1 MTAWAIAGAV
11 VLIAVNAFFVAAEFA
26 LLTSRRARLEPLA
39 ESGNR
44 RARTALASIS
54 DLQRQLAGA
63 QLGITAASLGLGVL
77 GEPAVAS
84 VIEPLIE
91 RIGDP
96 PEGLVHALGF
106 AIALAI
112 VSYLHLVL
120 GEMVPKNVAIAGP
133 ERSLLWLAG
142 PHRVLVRLMS
152 PLILLL
158 NAVANGIVRLFGVEP
173 RNELGTALTA
183 PELAHLV
190 GTARERGLIQDFEHN
205 LLTGVLDFAD
215 RPASAVMVPRHRIVS
230 VGRRMTVAEVEREL
244 VRSGHSRLP
253 VVGSGPDDVLG
264 FVHAKDVVRLPAE
277 AQHEPI
283 PLELI
288 RRLLVV
294 PADRRLED
302 LLFAM
307 RRLRSH
313 MALLQDPSGRT
324 VGIVTLEDVVE
335 ELVGEIADESDREP

>member
-1 MTAWAIAGAV
+1 VTSAAIAGGI
-11 VLIAVNAFFVAAEFA
+11 VLILVNAFFVAAEFA

-39 ESGNR
+39 LSGNR
-44 RARTALASIS
+44 RARTALGAIS

-84 VIEPLIE
+84 LIEPVIE

-96 PEGLVHALGF
+96 PDGLVHALGF
-106 AIALAI
+106 VIALGV

-120 GEMVPKNVAIAGP
+120 GEMVPKNLAIAGP

-142 PHRVLVRLMS
+142 PHRAVVRLMS

-158 NAVANGIVRLFGVEP
+158 NALANGLVRLFGVEP

-183 PELAHLV
+183 NEFAHLV
-190 GTARERGLIQDFEHN
+190 GTARERGLIAEFEHN

-215 RPASAVMVPRHRIVS
+215 RPASAVMVPRHRITS
-230 VGRRMTVAEVEREL
+230 VTRRMTVAQVEAVL
-244 VRSGHSRLP
+244 VASGHSRLP

-264 FVHAKDVVRLPAE
+264 FVHAKDVVRLPPE
-277 AQHEPI
+277 AQDEPI

-302 LLFAM
+302 LLFTM

-313 MALLQDPSGRT
+313 MAVLQDGTGRT

-335 ELVGEIADESDREP
+335 ELVGEISDESDRET

>member
-1 MTAWAIAGAV
+1 VTGWAILGAIL
-11 VLIAVNAFFVAAEFA
+11 LILVNAFFVAAEFA
-26 LLTSRRARLEPLA
+26 LLTSRRSRLEPLA
-39 ESGNR
+39 QSGSR
-44 RARTALASIS
+44 RARTALAAIS

-63 QLGITAASLGLGVL
+63 QLGITVASLGLGLL
-77 GEPAVAS
+77 GEPAVAR

-91 RIGDP
+91 RIADP
-96 PEGLVHALGF
+96 PQGLLHALGF

-120 GEMVPKNVAIAGP
+120 GEMVPKNIAIAGP
-133 ERSLLWLAG
+133 EASLLWLAG
-142 PHRVLVRLMS
+142 PHRFAVRLLN
-152 PLILLL
+152 PLIVLL
-158 NAVANGIVRLFGVEP
+158 NAVANGIVRLFGYEP

-183 PELAHLV
+183 SELAHLV
-190 GTARERGLIQDFEHN
+190 GTARERGVIADFEHN

-215 RPASAVMVPRHRIVS
+215 RPASAVMVPRHRIVHAD
-230 VGRRMTVAEVEREL
+230 RRMTVREIEGLL

-264 FVHAKDVVRLPAE
+264 FIHAKDVVRLPAE
-277 AQHEPI
+277 AQDEPV

-294 PADRRLED
+294 PDDRRLED
-302 LLFAM
+302 LLSSM

-313 MALLQDPSGRT
+313 MAVLADDAGRT
-324 VGIVTLEDVVE
+324 VGLVTLEDVVE
-335 ELVGEIADESDREP
+335 ELVGEIADETDR

>member
-1 MTAWAIAGAV
+1 MTGWAIAGAL
-11 VLIAVNAFFVAAEFA
+11 VLVGVNAFFVASEFA

-39 ESGNR
+39 LSGSR
-44 RARTALASIS
+44 RARTALAAVS

-77 GEPAVAS
+77 GEPAVARL
-84 VIEPLIE
+84 VEPALE
-91 RIGDP
+91 RFFDP

-106 AIALAI
+106 AIALLI

-120 GEMVPKNVAIAGP
+120 GEMVPKNLAIAGP
-133 ERSLLWLAG
+133 EASLLWLAG
-142 PHRVLVRLMS
+142 PHRLVVRLLS
-152 PLILLL
+152 PLIALL
-158 NAVANGIVRLFGVEP
+158 NALANGIVRLLGFEP

-183 PELAHLV
+183 REFAHLV
-190 GTARERGLIQDFEHN
+190 GTARARGAIQDFGHD
-205 LLTGVLDFAD
+205 LLTGVLDFAG
-215 RPASAVMVPRHRIVS
+215 RPASAVMVPRARIVH
-230 VGRRMTVAEVEREL
+230 VHRRMTVAEVERVL
-244 VRSGHSRLP
+244 VASGHSRLP
-253 VVGSGPDDVLG
+253 VVGSGIDDVLG

-277 AQHEPI
+277 AATDPI
-283 PLELI
+283 PIELI

-313 MALLQDPSGRT
+313 MAVLQDAAGRT
-324 VGIVTLEDVVE
+324 LGIVTLEDVVE
-335 ELVGEIADESDREP
+335 ELVGEISDESDREG